1 VGNGAVVSSVAD
13 PVFTLITKDGRCS
26 AGLFDL
32 FAGAIRG
39 DIIDLPALAAHQ
51 RAPAVTVLSIF
62 MHVLARYARVEGQSA
77 ASWADAWDK
86 LISADALRLTAPDGK
101 VAFLQPPTNE
111 PTSPQSIE
119 AADLML
125 PNVEHEVKRTWS
137 THSAETAIFSL
148 MGSLARPN
156 TKDHRSSTRTG
167 ICAVLPSAD
176 GTIGSEIVALVTA
189 YDRLNLPSNKSTK
202 AQDHFVWLKP
212 YRPADKSMS
221 FADLPLPFLDVGR
234 AQRIV
239 ATTNGRFEI
248 WACPNNT
255 VRVTGR
261 DPWLDDPHVPKIT
274 ESKSVA
280 RYKLAAKPFD
290 HRFQHHVL
298 FGNIDK
304 QRTIERPRILDL
316 IDYRL
321 VRLTALGTD
330 QGKTKGYREALFV
343 AARSDGLFHLDP
355 PKPKDRPARLSA
367 AALST
372 IEAGATILFSALS
385 ALYAETDDLTVTDRM
400 HIRRC
405 QEAYRARVGP
415 ATVQLIFDLLNQEE
429 NAPEEQHLL
438 ETLVADEVRAAFDVA
453 LSALV
458 RPLDAA
464 RAEHR
469 LEGGIR
475 FKLKGEA
482 MSKQSEPP
490 LLSRRTF
497 AIVQDISA
505 HATPNDRARLRTMFL
520 PDPPLTFWKL
530 LASVPEE
537 QTNNERCVEIWKIV
551 LRALGDIR
559 HGSNSLGRSLAEQEF
574 PENRME
580 RLLTAS
586 GSSLPGLI
594 EEALRWLSSH
604 HVQTVDLSIFASLGL
619 ADALG
624 DAEARDWTRRQIAL
638 DYVRQARTE
647 HRATKDAETSVE
659 MKEAS

>member
-1 VGNGAVVSSVAD
+1 MGNGAVVSSVAD

-239 ATTNGRFEI
+239 ATTNAASKSGHVQTTRCGLLEGTLGLMTPTYPRLPK
-248 WACPNNT
+248 A
-255 VRVTGR
+255 RA
-261 DPWLDDPHVPKIT
+261 WLDISSRPSHLTIGFNIT
-274 ESKSVA
+274 FCSA
-280 RYKLAAKPFD
+280 
-290 HRFQHHVL
+290 
-298 FGNIDK
+298 
-304 QRTIERPRILDL
+304 IL
-316 IDYRL
+316 I
-321 VRLTALGTD
+321 
-330 QGKTKGYREALFV
+330 
-343 AARSDGLFHLDP
+343 SS
-355 PKPKDRPARLSA
+355 ARLS
-367 AALST
+367 
-372 IEAGATILFSALS
+372 G
-385 ALYAETDDLTVTDRM
+385 
-400 HIRRC
+400 
-405 QEAYRARVGP
+405 
-415 ATVQLIFDLLNQEE
+415 
-429 NAPEEQHLL
+429 L
-438 ETLVADEVRAAFDVA
+438 E
-453 LSALV
+453 
-458 RPLDAA
+458 
-464 RAEHR
+464 
-469 LEGGIR
+469 
-475 FKLKGEA
+475 
-482 MSKQSEPP
+482 
-490 LLSRRTF
+490 
-497 AIVQDISA
+497 
-505 HATPNDRARLRTMFL
+505 
-520 PDPPLTFWKL
+520 FW
-530 LASVPEE
+530 
-537 QTNNERCVEIWKIV
+537 I
-551 LRALGDIR
+551 
-559 HGSNSLGRSLAEQEF
+559 
-574 PENRME
+574 
-580 RLLTAS
+580 
-586 GSSLPGLI
+586 
-594 EEALRWLSSH
+594 
-604 HVQTVDLSIFASLGL
+604 
-619 ADALG
+619 
-624 DAEARDWTRRQIAL
+624 
-638 DYVRQARTE
+638 
-647 HRATKDAETSVE
+647 
-659 MKEAS
+659 